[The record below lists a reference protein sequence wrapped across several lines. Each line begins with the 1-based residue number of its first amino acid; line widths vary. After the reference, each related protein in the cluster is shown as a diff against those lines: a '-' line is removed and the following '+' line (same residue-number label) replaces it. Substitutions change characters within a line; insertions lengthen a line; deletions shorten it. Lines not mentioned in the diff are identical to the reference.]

1 MPIFIG
7 QFGCNEHGSKFVY
20 VIAYEYACLSTIPL
34 SFVVSLL
41 LNRIWKNLHL
51 VKPKN

>member
-7 QFGCNEHGSKFVY
+7 HFGCNEHGSKFVY